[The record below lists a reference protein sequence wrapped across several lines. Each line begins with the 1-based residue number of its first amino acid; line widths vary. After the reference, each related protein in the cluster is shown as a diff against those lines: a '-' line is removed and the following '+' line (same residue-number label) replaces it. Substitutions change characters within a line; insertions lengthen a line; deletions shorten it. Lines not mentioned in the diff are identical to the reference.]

1 MVVSVKSKSEL
12 DMFENSEILK
22 KDMTVYL
29 KEFSKGNKKAFNKI
43 FPLVYRELRK
53 NAHSLRFE
61 FFNMETLNTTSIV
74 HETYLKLLNSG
85 AGSFKSRSHFYYVA
99 SRAMRQILVN
109 ASLRKRTIKRGGTE
123 KQLSLDDIKNSIQL
137 SDHTAEEMLQ
147 INDALKKLESE
158 NRRQARIVE
167 CRFFGGMSVE
177 ETASALDIS
186 PATVKRS
193 WNLAKTWL
201 YTHIHQD

>member
-1 MVVSVKSKSEL
+1 
-12 DMFENSEILK
+12 
-22 KDMTVYL
+22 
-29 KEFSKGNKKAFNKI
+29 
-43 FPLVYRELRK
+43 
-53 NAHSLRFE
+53 
-61 FFNMETLNTTSIV
+61 
-74 HETYLKLLNSG
+74 
-85 AGSFKSRSHFYYVA
+85 KSRSHFYYVA